1 MSHAFGRR
9 SFLAGGVALGA
20 GVAALGMDSEWAGA
34 SLTNGPGRNGI
45 SKAKPKRG
53 GSITFGMDTEEGGF
67 DPTSAR
73 WDEGG
78 FLYGRTVF
86 DPLAIVTAAG
96 KVEPHLAQQLTP
108 TPHFHP
114 LPPAARPPRSC
125 ARRASREAPGAN
137 PDPP

>member
-20 GVAALGMDSEWAGA
+20 GVAALGMGSEWGGA

-45 SKAKPKRG
+45 STAKPKRG

-67 DPTSAR
+67 DPTTAR

-78 FLYGRTVF
+78 FLYGRTIF
-86 DPLAIVTAAG
+86 DPLPIAPPAG
-96 KVEPHLAQQLTP
+96 KVEPYLAQSITP
-108 TPHFHP
+108 
-114 LPPAARPPRSC
+114 
-125 ARRASREAPGAN
+125 N
-137 PDPP
+137 PDH